1 MEKLI
6 LLTGAAGGIGS
17 HLVRELTGQH
27 HRLVA
32 TDYSLGVLEEVAR
45 EQRWP
50 PSVILRELDVRDE
63 AGWQTLFEQVETE
76 FGRVDIL
83 MNVAGVLKPG
93 TFIHEET
100 ESYERHF
107 DVNVRGVFLGTREAG
122 RRMVARGQGHIINI
136 ASLAGITPVPGLAI
150 YCASK
155 HAVRGMTLAA
165 AMELK
170 PKGVAVSVVC
180 PDAVDTAM
188 FDVQIEFDEAA
199 LTFSSEPLTTE
210 EVVRVVV
217 DDVMV
222 SRRLEAVVAKRETGR
237 AITAKFA
244 SAFPEAAARIEPF
257 FRKKGLEAL
266 AKIRSRGRT

>member
-1 MEKLI
+1 MNKLI
-6 LLTGAAGGIGS
+6 VLTGAAGGIGS
-17 HLVRELTGQH
+17 HLVRELSTRGF
-27 HRLVA
+27 RIVA
-32 TDYSLGVLEEVAR
+32 TDYELSMLEDVAAS
-45 EQRWP
+45 QGWSS
-50 PSVILRELDVRDE
+50 SVALRELDVRDE
-63 AGWQTLFEQVETE
+63 QRWSALFDEIETTL
-76 FGRVDIL
+76 GRVDIM

-93 TFIHEET
+93 SFIDEELA
-100 ESYERHF
+100 SYERHF

-122 RRMVARGQGHIINI
+122 RRMVARGQGHIINV
-136 ASLAGITPVPGLAI
+136 ASLAGITPVPGLAV

-155 HAVRGMTLAA
+155 HAVRGLTLAA

-170 PKGVAVSVVC
+170 SKGVAISVVC

-188 FDVQIEFDEAA
+188 FDVQIDFDEAA

-210 EVVRVVV
+210 EVVNVIV

-222 SRRLEAVVAKRETGR
+222 SRKLEAVVAKRETGR
-237 AITAKFA
+237 AITARFA

-266 AKIRSRGRT
+266 AKIRSRGR

>member
-1 MEKLI
+1 MNELI
-6 LLTGAAGGIGS
+6 VMTGAAGGIGS
-17 HLVRELTGQH
+17 HLVRELS
-27 HRLVA
+27 RLNYRIIA
-32 TDYSLGVLEEVAR
+32 TDYDLAALKDVA
-45 EQRWP
+45 EQQGWP
-50 PSVILRELDVRDE
+50 SDVILEVLDVRDE
-63 AGWQTLFEQVETE
+63 NRWSELFETIESRY
-76 FGRVDIL
+76 GRVDVM

-93 TFIHEET
+93 TFIDEDI

-107 DVNVRGVFLGTREAG
+107 EVNVRGVFLGTREAG
-122 RRMVARGQGHIINI
+122 KRMAARGQGHIINI

-155 HAVRGMTLAA
+155 HAVRGMSLAA

-170 PKGVAVSVVC
+170 SKGVAISVVC

-188 FDVQIEFDEAA
+188 FDDQIDYDEAA

-217 DDVMV
+217 DDVMKTQ
-222 SRRLEAVVAKRETGR
+222 RLEAVVAKRETGR
-237 AITAKFA
+237 AITARFA

-266 AKIRSRGRT
+266 AKIRTQGR

>member
-1 MEKLI
+1 MNKLI
-6 LLTGAAGGIGS
+6 VLTGAAGGIGS
-17 HLVRELTGQH
+17 HLVRDLSARH
-27 HRLVA
+27 YRIVA
-32 TDYSLGVLEEVAR
+32 TDYKQSMLDEVAAA
-45 EQRWP
+45 QNWP
-50 PSVILRELDVRDE
+50 SSVVLRELDVRDE
-63 AGWQTLFEQVETE
+63 ARWAELFNELESTH
-76 FGRVDIL
+76 GRVDIL

-93 TFIHEET
+93 TFIDEELQ
-100 ESYERHF
+100 SYERHF

-122 RRMVARGQGHIINI
+122 RRMAARGQGHIINV
-136 ASLAGITPVPGLAI
+136 ASLAGITPVPGLAV

-170 PKGVAVSVVC
+170 SKGVAISVVC

-188 FDVQIEFDEAA
+188 FDVQIGFDEAA

-217 DDVMV
+217 DDVME
-222 SRRLEAVVAKRETGR
+222 SQKLEAVVAKRETGR
-237 AITAKFA
+237 AITARFA

-266 AKIRSRGRT
+266 AKIRSRGR